1 MSTNMTL
8 SRFAAAAGLDADGVV
23 QLVKQIAAQPTAAV
37 RAAQIDNTLYTE
49 VFGAA
54 RAAWDV
60 PISPAHRASP
70 PCGAA
75 PATGMTQAEADAL
88 YETIWPQGSTET
100 PDSLFGKAS

>member
-1 MSTNMTL
+1 MSTNTMTL
-8 SRFAAAAGLDADGVV
+8 SKFAAATGLDADGVV
-23 QLVKQIAAQPTAAV
+23 QLAKQAASRPTAAA

-60 PISPAHRASP
+60 PISPAHRVNT

-88 YETIWPQGSTET
+88 YGTI
-100 PDSLFGKAS
+100 